1 VKDIRPLV
9 MDLRLDQKQRRIELR
24 VACKP
29 AGMVRPADILT
40 KVCDFD
46 EETARG
52 VRIIKRETFFAENM
66 GM

>member
-24 VACKP
+24 VACEP

-46 EETARG
+46 EETTRG
-52 VRIIKRETFFAENM
+52 VRVIKRETFFAENT
-66 GM
+66 